1 VEDIMNFFIV
11 NAFTKEP
18 FGGNSAGVVIYDELS
33 PLIMQKIAGELRF
46 SETAFIK
53 PVSGDTF
60 KINYFTPNSEIELCG
75 HATIASFD
83 ALKFKNLIQDSGTYF
98 IKTITGT
105 LPVHFM
111 DDFIF
116 METSSPSAIPLQN
129 TDIFTE
135 RLAKIMNID
144 PNDIGDAF
152 YDLPP
157 QIIST
162 GIYDI
167 MLPVKNINILN
178 EMKPDFDALA
188 EFSKEHGVVGV
199 HAFSLNLNNCIA
211 DCRNFAP
218 LYAINEESAT
228 GTSNAS
234 LTYYLFL
241 NKVINELNIDYIF
254 KQGEKMGR
262 PSKIITKIINDSEI
276 KILVGGSSYI
286 ISEGN
291 LIL

>member
-1 VEDIMNFFIV
+1 MNFFIV

-18 FGGNSAGVVIYDELS
+18 FGGNSAGVVFYDELS
-33 PLIMQKIAGELRF
+33 TLIMQKIAEELRF

-53 PVSGDTF
+53 SLSKDTF
-60 KINYFTPNSEIELCG
+60 NIRFFTPNSEIELCG
-75 HATIASFD
+75 HATIASFS
-83 ALKFKNLIQDSGTYF
+83 ALKFKNLIKGDGTYF
-98 IKTITGT
+98 IQTLTDT
-105 LPVHFM
+105 LPVHVL

-116 METSSPSAIPLQN
+116 METSSPVTEPLQN
-129 TDIFTE
+129 TDVFIE
-135 RLAKIMNID
+135 RLAKIMNIHQ
-144 PNDIGDAF
+144 NDVGDTF
-152 YDLPP
+152 YDLSP

-162 GIYDI
+162 GLYDI
-167 MLPVKNINILN
+167 MLPVKSIDVLN
-178 EMKPDFDALA
+178 NMKPNFNALA
-188 EFSKEHGVVGV
+188 EFSKEQGVVGV
-199 HAFSLNLNNCIA
+199 HAFSLNSDNCIA

-241 NKVINELNIDYIF
+241 NKVINELNKDYIF

-262 PSKIITKIINDSEI
+262 PSKIVTKIIADPEI
-276 KILVGGSSYI
+276 KILMGGSSYI